1 MLHNVPLFVSAQPL
15 GVLSTP
21 IQDNR
26 MSMDSIMRKRWM
38 KKSNNT
44 ATKGVPRNRRRSG
57 RISSGNR
64 SENESGLLDGSA
76 DALHL
81 HTVPRKDCRVN
92 SVRLAVFNMSW
103 DLSIGSC

>member
-26 MSMDSIMRKRWM
+26 MSMESIMRKRWM
-38 KKSNNT
+38 KKSNKT
-44 ATKGVPRNRRRSG
+44 AGVLRNRHRSG
-57 RISSGNR
+57 
-64 SENESGLLDGSA
+64 NESGLLDGSA

-92 SVRLAVFNMSW
+92 SVGLAVFNMS
-103 DLSIGSC
+103 